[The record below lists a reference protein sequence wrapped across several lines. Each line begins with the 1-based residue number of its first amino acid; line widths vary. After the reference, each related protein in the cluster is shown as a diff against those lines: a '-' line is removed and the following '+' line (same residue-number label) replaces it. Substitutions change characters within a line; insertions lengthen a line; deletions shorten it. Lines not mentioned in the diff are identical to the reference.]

1 MILRL
6 IVVVG
11 AALVLAAPASAASSR
26 PSGTIAYGLLGSP
39 PSNNGIYT
47 APAAGG
53 KAKKLISGLS
63 GSPVF
68 SPDGKQIAFSIID
81 AKTFTQGIAVM
92 PAGGGKPRVLA
103 HQGNAPSWSP
113 DGQSIV
119 FATGNAVAVVPAA
132 GGEIRTIVPYTPQIA
147 IDFPVYASATQILY
161 VSTPLIPTETS
172 VPSSTLFSVP
182 VDGGVPTAIPLTAPA
197 GKLVSE
203 GELRVSPDGRQV
215 LISLYPAHPSVTS
228 KPALAL
234 APIAGGT
241 LTPIAGAWLNGSFSP
256 DGTQLCVAP
265 NPALG
270 ASDVEPIAIVTLTG
284 RVVSRPG
291 VNGGSCSW
299 KR

>member
-1 MILRL
+1 MISRL
-6 IVVVG
+6 IVVAG
-11 AALVLAAPASAASSR
+11 AALVLAAPASAAPSR

-39 PSNNGIYT
+39 PSHNGIYT

-53 KAKKLISGLS
+53 TAKKLVSGLS

-68 SPDGKQIAFSIID
+68 SPDGTQIAFSIID
-81 AKTFTQGIAVM
+81 AKTMSQGIAVM
-92 PAGGGKPRVLA
+92 PAGGGRPRVVA
-103 HQGNAPSWSP
+103 HQGNAPAWSP

-119 FATGNAVAVVPAA
+119 FATGN
-132 GGEIRTIVPYTPQIA
+132 E
-147 IDFPVYASATQILY
+147 ILY
-161 VSTPLIPTETS
+161 VSTPLIPTATS

-182 VDGGVPTAIPLTAPA
+182 VDGGLPTAIPLTAPA
-197 GKLVSE
+197 GKLVSQ
-203 GELRVSPDGRQV
+203 GALRVSPDGQQV
-215 LISLYPAHPSVTS
+215 LISLYPAQPSVTS

-241 LTPIAGAWLNGSFSP
+241 LTPVAGAWLNGSFSP

-270 ASDVEPIAIVTLTG
+270 QTDKEPMAIVTLTG
-284 RVVSRPG
+284 RVVRKLG
-291 VNGGSCSW
+291 LNGGNCTW

>member
-1 MILRL
+1 MISRL
-6 IVVVG
+6 IVVAG
-11 AALVLAAPASAASSR
+11 AALLLAAPASAASSR

-39 PSNNGIYT
+39 PSHNGIYT

-53 KAKKLISGLS
+53 TAKKLVSGLS

-68 SPDGKQIAFSIID
+68 SPDGTQIAFSIID
-81 AKTFTQGIAVM
+81 AKTMSQGIAVM
-92 PAGGGKPRVLA
+92 PAGGGRPRVVA
-103 HQGNAPSWSP
+103 HQGNAPAWSP

-119 FATGNAVAVVPAA
+119 FATGNAIAVVAAA
-132 GGEIRTIVPYTPQIA
+132 GGEIRTVVPYAPQIA
-147 IDFPVYASATQILY
+147 LDSPVFASATQILY
-161 VSTPLIPTETS
+161 VSTPLIPTATS

-182 VDGGVPTAIPLTAPA
+182 VDGGLPTAIPLTAPA
-197 GKLVSE
+197 GKLVSQ
-203 GELRVSPDGRQV
+203 GALRVSPDGQQV
-215 LISLYPAHPSVTS
+215 LISLYPAQPSVTS

-241 LTPIAGAWLNGSFSP
+241 LTPVAGAWLNGSFSP

-270 ASDVEPIAIVTLTG
+270 QTDKEPMAIVTLTG
-284 RVVSRPG
+284 RVVRKLG
-291 VNGGSCSW
+291 LNGGNCTW